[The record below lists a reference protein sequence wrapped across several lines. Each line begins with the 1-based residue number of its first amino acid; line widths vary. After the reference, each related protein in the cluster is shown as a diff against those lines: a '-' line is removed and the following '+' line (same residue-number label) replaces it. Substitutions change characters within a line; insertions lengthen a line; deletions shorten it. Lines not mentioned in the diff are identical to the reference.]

1 MVTKRLRMYG
11 PHLLTLEEFPA
22 SLCPQQLQ
30 QEETHIFNL
39 QELAGQSTIS
49 FRYIMK
55 QTMKITEDPR
65 TSPRGCTTS
74 ESKVRIS
81 CTVDLEIFRCQNV
94 FVVCNTG
101 KTIFCNEYKSLHLI
115 LHVTHTHTHHTV
127 SPHVTT
133 QHHTVRL
140 TVGETFTI
148 RCTAVGTPRPT
159 VKVFKGGSGTQFR
172 YHEEEDDSASG
183 VLVLQDVRRSNSGLY
198 QCLAY
203 NTLVNPPSGKRRASD
218 MADVII
224 TVEGKEDH

>member
-1 MVTKRLRMYG
+1 MARGSGLLVTRRLRMYG
-11 PHLLTLEEFPA
+11 PHLLTLAEFPA

-55 QTMKITEDPR
+55 QTMKITQDPR

-115 LHVTHTHTHHTV
+115 LRVTHTHTH
-127 SPHVTT
+127 TT
-133 QHHTVRL
+133 QFPLKPQHNITPSDSQWGRHLPFVVRQL
-140 TVGETFTI
+140 ASQDPQLEFLKTEVTFN
-148 RCTAVGTPRPT
+148 
-159 VKVFKGGSGTQFR
+159 SGTTRKKMTQ
-172 YHEEEDDSASG
+172 
-183 VLVLQDVRRSNSGLY
+183 
-198 QCLAY
+198 
-203 NTLVNPPSGKRRASD
+203 
-218 MADVII
+218 
-224 TVEGKEDH
+224 